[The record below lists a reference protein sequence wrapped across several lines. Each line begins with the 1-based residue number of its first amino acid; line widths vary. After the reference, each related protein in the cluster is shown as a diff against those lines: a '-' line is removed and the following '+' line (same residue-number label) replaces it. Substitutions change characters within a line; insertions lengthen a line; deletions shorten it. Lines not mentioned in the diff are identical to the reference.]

1 MAQSIEGWSLI
12 PAPTS
17 GGSLLAS
24 AVLPALMH
32 TYVHTDT
39 HLPTKYFKVSLF
51 FFFKVRI
58 KTEDPPQEGA
68 CIGSSRA
75 LT

>member
-12 PAPTS
+12 PAHAS

-24 AVLPALMH
+24 AGLPALMH
-32 TYVHTDT
+32 TYIHTDT
-39 HLPTKYFKVSLF
+39 HLPTKYFKVSL